1 MATTI
6 ELSLNELQQQLMEAL
21 TAGAG
26 IVFFVHSLQ
35 AFTMFLPG
43 DKDMYTHEMK
53 SLRKQLRR
61 GTIDEIRAG
70 DDFHINGNTLYPL
83 EVKFDSVECYGYM
96 LLRQRGDFNDSMYT
110 PYFFSKR
117 DKRDAFLKWLL
128 K

>member
-53 SLRKQLRR
+53 SLRKQLRG
-61 GTIDEIRAG
+61 GTIVDIRAG

-83 EVKFDSVECYGYM
+83 EVKFDSVDCYAYM
-96 LLRQRGDFNDSMYT
+96 LLRQQGNFTDSEYT
-110 PYFFSKR
+110 PYFFRKL

>member
-6 ELSLNELQQQLMEAL
+6 ELSLHELQQQLMEAL

-26 IVFFVHSLQ
+26 IVFFVHRLQ

-43 DKDMYTHEMK
+43 DKDMYSHEMK

-61 GTIDEIRAG
+61 GTIVDIRAG
-70 DDFHINGNTLYPL
+70 EDFHINGNTLYPL
-83 EVKFDSVECYGYM
+83 DVKFDSVECHAYM
-96 LLRQRGDFNDSMYT
+96 LLRQEGDFSHSLYT
-110 PYFFSKR
+110 PYFFSKQ